1 MSQAT
6 ASQFQPRPL
15 DRDAT
20 FYVAGHGGLVGS
32 AIWRKLE
39 SEGFTGLVG
48 ARSRELDLKERQ
60 PVFDFF
66 AEHKPQYV
74 VLAAATQ

>member
-39 SEGFTGLVG
+39 SDLPGLAEIVIFETPT
-48 ARSRELDLKERQ
+48 ARCSFRGE
-60 PVFDFF
+60 F
-66 AEHKPQYV
+66 
-74 VLAAATQ
+74 